1 MEKTKKRCIVLSLS
15 LLNYVFLTFVYFFV
29 IFIPAAI
36 CVERTPI
43 FSIIN
48 YLTSIK
54 KLKCNCFQLQCN
66 SFFSIFVLTINLEH
80 KFMKDFFKMMLASAL
95 GFIIASFIFSFISM
109 LIMFAMM
116 GSMMSS
122 FGKQESFVLENNS
135 VLNLRLEGAIQE
147 RIAESD
153 PFTELIGGM
162 PSALGLNDIVG
173 AIRKAKNNDKI
184 KGIYLDPRIF
194 AASNATLA
202 EIRQELEDF
211 KESGKF
217 IVAYADSYTQSGYYL
232 ASVAD
237 KVAINPQ
244 GMLDVHGMASMPLF
258 YKDALQKLGVEMQLF
273 KVGTYKSFAEPFT
286 QTEMSAANREQVSSF
301 INDIW
306 ESMKTDIA
314 ASRNMETTQVDS
326 IANQFPLLKNTDFL
340 LAQNLVDTVLYESEM
355 KNYVRELIE
364 IDADAK
370 IPSATVANMKSV
382 KTQVIKK
389 STNSI
394 GLLYAVGNI
403 TSGSGASGIQD
414 KYVVNEIEKLRKDK
428 DIKAVVF
435 RINSGGGSAYA
446 SEQIWKAI
454 SDLKEEK
461 PVVVSMGDVAASG
474 GYYIACNAD
483 KIVAQPTTITG
494 SIGIFGMIPNFSG
507 TLDKLGIDTDVVKT
521 NEFSDFGNVS
531 RAFNAQEAA
540 MMQAYV
546 NSGYDL
552 FLTRCA
558 DGRGLPKDSLAKYAE
573 GRVWTGNQAKE
584 IGLVDELGGVD
595 EAIRIAAE
603 LANLGES
610 YAVFEYPRMK
620 SPFEEIFNKNKEEL
634 AAKTLKSYLGE
645 SYDMF
650 MLLKNIK
657 DQDYIQARIPYDLNI
672 K

>member
-1 MEKTKKRCIVLSLS
+1 M
-15 LLNYVFLTFVYFFV
+15 
-29 IFIPAAI
+29 
-36 CVERTPI
+36 
-43 FSIIN
+43 
-48 YLTSIK
+48 
-54 KLKCNCFQLQCN
+54 NCFQLQYN

-122 FGKQESFVLENNS
+122 FGKQESFVLQNNS
-135 VLNLRLEGAIQE
+135 VLNLRFEGAIQE

-153 PFTELIGGM
+153 PFTELIGGI
-162 PSALGLNDIVG
+162 PSAMGLNDIVG

-184 KGIYLDPRIF
+184 KGIYLDTRIF
-194 AASNATLA
+194 VASNATLA

-211 KESGKF
+211 KKSGKF
-217 IVAYADSYTQSGYYL
+217 IVAYADSYTQGGYYL

-237 KVAINPQ
+237 RVAINPQ
-244 GMLDVHGMASMPLF
+244 GMLDLHGMASIPLF
-258 YKDALQKLGVEMQLF
+258 YKDALQKLGVEIQLF

-286 QTEMSAANREQVSSF
+286 QTEMSSANREQTSSL
-301 INDIW
+301 ITDIW
-306 ESMKTDIA
+306 KSVKDDIA
-314 ASRNMETTQVDS
+314 ASRNMEATQIDS
-326 IANQFPLLKNTDFL
+326 IANQLPMLRKTDFL
-340 LAQNLVDTVLYESEM
+340 LFRNLIDTVLYESEM
-355 KNYVRELIE
+355 KNYVRELLG
-364 IDADAK
+364 IDSDAK
-370 IPSATVANMKSV
+370 IPSATVAEMKSV
-382 KTQVIKK
+382 KTAVIRK

-394 GLLYAVGNI
+394 ALLYA
-403 TSGSGASGIQD
+403 SGSIASGNRANGIQD
-414 KYVVNEIEKLRKDK
+414 KYFVNEIEKLRKDNN
-428 DIKAVVF
+428 IKAVVF

-461 PVVVSMGDVAASG
+461 PVVVSMGDMAASG
-474 GYYIACNAD
+474 GYYIACNAN

-507 TLDKLGIDTDVVKT
+507 TLDKLGISADVVKT
-521 NEFSDFGNVS
+521 NEFSDFGNIS

-540 MMQAYV
+540 MMQSYV
-546 NSGYDL
+546 DSGYDL

-558 DGRGLPKDSLAKYAE
+558 EGRGMSKDSLAKYAE

-595 EAIRIAAE
+595 EAIRAAAE
-603 LANLGES
+603 LANLGKS
-610 YAVFEYPRMK
+610 YVVFEYPRMK
-620 SPFEEIFNKNKEEL
+620 SPIEEIFNKNKEEL

-650 MLLKNIK
+650 ILLKNIK

-672 K
+672 N